1 MQYTVRSIQLYADIL
16 CSSYC
21 NDLMAWCDT
30 RGHFGV
36 LLREE
41 ARWAFPYFGFS
52 HPETGGER
60 MSYHLRMSFNLC
72 CPTLKDGNFGSQ
84 T

>member
-21 NDLMAWCDT
+21 NDLMAEDAWCDT

-60 MSYHLRMSFNLC
+60 MSYDYHLRVSF
-72 CPTLKDGNFGSQ
+72 S
-84 T
+84 